1 MKRSTKIFII
11 ILVIFLVLC
20 HIDFRPWFYEQQKKY
35 LNQVDET
42 RKDYNIG
49 SCYNM
54 QDDFCYYIIFIDDNE
69 SNWTENDKAE
79 FVEKKFLPSIN
90 YLSKQSS
97 TYNVVLK
104 QDYRTCEK
112 NANYDGVIEVET
124 VQNEVQYDIFTQ
136 AAASLGYKSAKEMN
150 DSLKKELNV
159 KQVAY
164 LFTVNKEGRS
174 YKLSHSQ
181 TAIERK
187 YEFCVLFSQ
196 SIGYT
201 EETCY
206 STIAHEILHLFGA
219 EDYYDP
225 YGDYPEREKLAKK
238 LYPNDIMFGTVAD
251 VNTVSVGSYT
261 AYSVG
266 WIDELPK
273 ECDTDNWWK

>member
-20 HIDFRPWFYEQQKKY
+20 HIDFRPWFYEQQKEY

-54 QDDFCYYIIFIDDNE
+54 QDDFCYYIIFLDDNE

-97 TYNVVLK
+97 TYNVVLN

-136 AAASLGYKSAKEMN
+136 ATASLGYESAKEMN

-164 LFTVNKEGRS
+164 LFAVNKEGRS